1 MGQEVLIKMGLAMW
15 EPKKSF
21 VDDLGDFTIPEKI
34 ELGIAT
40 DEEIYD
46 YADDIFDREN
56 DK

>member
-1 MGQEVLIKMGLAMW
+1 MGLAMW